1 MIKVIGFDADDT
13 LWHDARDFMALEA
26 AIHAEIG
33 RYVDPVLVAE
43 EMVAR
48 HGRDL
53 PLYGYGIKA
62 YLLSV
67 IETLA
72 VVGSDRVPARAFA
85 HILAL
90 GREMLSRPAELL
102 PGVAQTLEAL
112 GQRFRLILIT
122 KGDLL
127 HQEQKIHGSG
137 LARHFDSVEIVSDK
151 SAETYRRIFGA
162 LSAEVPEAAM
172 LGDSLRSDII
182 PALEAGAWA
191 LHIPQAAGWSHEAAP
206 VPIDHPRYRHFDDV
220 ERAAAWLLSQP

>member
-1 MIKVIGFDADDT
+1 MIEVIGFDADDT
-13 LWHDARDFMALEA
+13 LWHDAREFIALEA

-33 RYVDPVLVAE
+33 AYIDPALVTH
-43 EMVAR
+43 EMVSR
-48 HGRDL
+48 HWQDL

-72 VVGSDRVPARAFA
+72 VVGGNHVPASAFA
-85 HILAL
+85 RILAR

-102 PGVAQTLEAL
+102 PGVEPALEAL
-112 GQRFRLILIT
+112 GKRFRLVLIT

-127 HQEQKIHGSG
+127 HQEQKIHASG
-137 LARHFDSVEIVSDK
+137 LARHFDRVEIVSDK
-151 SAETYRRIFGA
+151 SAGTYRRIFGA
-162 LSAEVPEAAM
+162 LSAERPEAAM

-191 LHIPQAAGWSHEAAP
+191 LHIPPASGWSHETAP
-206 VPIDHPRYRHFDDV
+206 IPFAHPHFRAFDDV
-220 ERAAAWLLSQP
+220 AQATAWVLSQA